1 MAERFDIDEL
11 VRRAQHAWAA
21 LTPEQQA
28 AMRRE
33 QRRGYVVSEAGW
45 GIDAQEQAYRAAYRS
60 GDTETLA
67 RLQAESMQR
76 MKDAGDRFDRE
87 YPPHG

>member
-1 MAERFDIDEL
+1 MVERFDLDDL
-11 VRRAQHAWAA
+11 VRRSIENWNA

-28 AMRRE
+28 SARRE
-33 QRRGYVVSEAGW
+33 QRRAYVVSEAGW
-45 GIDAQEQAYRAAYRS
+45 GSDAQEQAYRAAYRS

-76 MKDAGDRFDRE
+76 MKDAGDRFDKE
-87 YPPHG
+87 YPAHG